1 METEETKN
9 QSPSSGISGNVTSA
23 DGTILS
29 SARVTIK
36 GVETRTL
43 ADGTFAID
51 NLEPGTH
58 DVTISLQG
66 YESINQSVSIQEGN
80 VTKLSFCL
88 RKSVGAARIHG
99 HIYDAESKE
108 IVQNSGSIILVK
120 PIFNEYGQI
129 DRKGHFEFTN
139 LPTGKY
145 KILTSIPGYE
155 TGCVTL
161 ELNKGEV
168 KRHDFILKSLD
179 VEEPPWG

>member
-1 METEETKN
+1 MDTEETKN
-9 QSPSSGISGNVTSA
+9 QSPKSGISGNVTSV

-29 SARVTIK
+29 SARVTCK

-66 YESINQSVSIQEGN
+66 YESTTQSVSIQEGT

-88 RKSVGAARIHG
+88 RKSVGAAKIHG
-99 HIYDAESKE
+99 HIYDAKSKE
-108 IVQNSGSIILVK
+108 TVKKVGSIILVK
-120 PIFNEYGQI
+120 PILNEYGQI
-129 DRKGHFEFTN
+129 DREGHFEFRN
-139 LPTGKY
+139 LPTGTY
-145 KILTSIPGYE
+145 RILTSIPGYE
-155 TGCVTL
+155 TGSVTL
-161 ELNKGEV
+161 ELNEGEV

-179 VEEPPWG
+179 IEEPPWG

>member
-1 METEETKN
+1 MDTEETKN
-9 QSPSSGISGNVTSA
+9 QPPSSGISGNVTSV
-23 DGTILS
+23 DGMILS
-29 SARVTIK
+29 SARVTCK
-36 GVETRTL
+36 GLQTKTL

-58 DVTISLQG
+58 NVTVSLQG
-66 YESINQSVSIQEGN
+66 YESITQSVSIQEGN

-88 RKSVGAARIHG
+88 SKSVGAARIHG

-108 IVQNSGSIILVK
+108 IVKKGGSIILVK
-120 PIFNEYGQI
+120 PVVNEYGQI
-129 DRKGHFEFTN
+129 NRKGHFEFRN
-139 LPTGKY
+139 LPTGTY
-145 KILTSIPGYE
+145 RILTSIVGYE

-179 VEEPPWG
+179 IEEPPWG